1 MPERLKQSV
10 RKSAIKN
17 EPEEA
22 GRGQDTQGFIG
33 QVIDMDLIS
42 GATGRHWRIKWW
54 FVIWK
59 EFLSDE
65 PRHIFHHIK

>member
-1 MPERLKQSV
+1 MPEWLKQSV

-17 EPEEA
+17 EPEEV

-42 GATGRHWRIKWW
+42 GATGRH
-54 FVIWK
+54 
-59 EFLSDE
+59 
-65 PRHIFHHIK
+65 